1 MREKIEAYIQT
12 RISSPIESILL
23 KEALDEPMIESINRL
38 NDPALFFVV
47 NNLYLNPTKVADPVT
62 LARSLSPLIDVPDET
77 IQSACVLKKRRH
89 LEILRKMS
97 IMTRDM
103 VKKRID
109 TEK

>member
-12 RISSPIESILL
+12 RISSPIESVLL
-23 KEALDEPMIESINRL
+23 REALDETMIEQVNRL

-47 NNLYLNPTKVADPVT
+47 NNLYLNPTKVANPIT
-62 LARSLSPLIDVPDET
+62 LATALSPIIDVPTDT
-77 IQSACVLKKRRH
+77 IQAACVLKKRRH

-97 IMTRDM
+97 IMTRDI